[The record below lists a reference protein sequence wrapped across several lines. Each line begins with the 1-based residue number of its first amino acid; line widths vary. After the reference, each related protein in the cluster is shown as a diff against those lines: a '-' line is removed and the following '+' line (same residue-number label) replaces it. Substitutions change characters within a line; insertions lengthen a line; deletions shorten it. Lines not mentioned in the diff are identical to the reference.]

1 MTTEKTGWQENLG
14 PKKIPV
20 YAINIYHIYHPKKQV
35 FCMQN
40 QVTFNV
46 GHKLSDKEVFGRQ
59 SFEYS
64 MKQERSSYSKSRSMG
79 NTFISSVVLCNS
91 QA

>member
-1 MTTEKTGWQENLG
+1 MRTEKPGSQENLG

-20 YAINIYHIYHPKKQV
+20 YAINIYHIYHPKKHI

-64 MKQERSSYSKSRSMG
+64 IETRKKL
-79 NTFISSVVLCNS
+79 I
-91 QA
+91 